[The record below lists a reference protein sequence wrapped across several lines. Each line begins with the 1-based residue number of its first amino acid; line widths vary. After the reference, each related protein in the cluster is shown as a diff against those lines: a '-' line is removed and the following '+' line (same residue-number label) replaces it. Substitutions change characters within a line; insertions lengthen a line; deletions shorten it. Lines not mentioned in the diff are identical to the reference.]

1 MTTENTYRER
11 TRKAVITAM
20 AYYGYDLHAWPE
32 DVRETIEAVCELW
45 WLKPPETKKSKAYWI
60 ASARELID
68 AFGELGTRVIRE
80 VRNDFERH
88 MATHGGLP
96 PFGVEGPNSLVK
108 AARMKAGQLRS
119 QGQERDRDRY
129 VGGEYAE
136 WIEH

>member
-1 MTTENTYRER
+1 
-11 TRKAVITAM
+11 
-20 AYYGYDLHAWPE
+20 
-32 DVRETIEAVCELW
+32 VCELW